1 MEYLL
6 VTWMHDFPDEPNEFY
21 MEICEV
27 RVQVR
32 VLELYKNGEFAYAT
46 TEKVYKTFLAK
57 EPYPSIEEIN
67 STEEVRAKIIS
78 KEEFEKVW
86 DRYVNKPI

>member
-6 VTWMHDFPDEPNEFY
+6 VTWKHQFPDEPVNFY
-21 MEICEV
+21 MEIDEK

-57 EPYPSIEEIN
+57 EPYPTIDEIN
-67 STEEVRAKIIS
+67 SNEEVRAKKIG
-78 KEEFEKVW
+78 KEEFEKIW
-86 DRYVNKPI
+86 DRYVIN

>member
-21 MEICEV
+21 MEICED

-86 DRYVNKPI
+86 DRYVE